1 MSQSKC
7 LFGIEFTWW
16 LVVKMIKNIVSVSLD
31 EKIMIEVILFQNF
44 FFYLL
49 AKHFM
54 QSIELE

>member
-1 MSQSKC
+1 
-7 LFGIEFTWW
+7 
-16 LVVKMIKNIVSVSLD
+16 MIKNIVSVSLD

>member
-1 MSQSKC
+1 
-7 LFGIEFTWW
+7 
-16 LVVKMIKNIVSVSLD
+16 MIKNIVSISLD

-54 QSIELE
+54 HSIELE

>member
-1 MSQSKC
+1 
-7 LFGIEFTWW
+7 
-16 LVVKMIKNIVSVSLD
+16 MIKNIVSISLD

-44 FFYLL
+44 IFYLL